1 MQKRVKDKIDLV
13 LLFNSLKQRAC
24 WQETESQ
31 LCMIQTALRLLLV
44 PEESLEKTLQETCCE
59 TVASLKKMIRINPNK
74 AKALIEGVVKVH
86 SAKHD
91 IDEKLVWDRIMEAL
105 GA

>member
-1 MQKRVKDKIDLV
+1 
-13 LLFNSLKQRAC
+13 
-24 WQETESQ
+24 
-31 LCMIQTALRLLLV
+31 MIQTALRLLLV